1 MIVKYLKL
9 ISLII
14 CLLIIISTKIQ
25 AQDTTDYSNGLYFLL
40 QEKKPGEGTI
50 HIIQDAELYV
60 LIDKYTRINQ
70 REGINGYRIQ
80 IFSGSGQNGR
90 EQASLASQ
98 SFCKSFPDFDVK
110 QIYMDYQAPY
120 FKLCVGN
127 FRNKNEANT
136 FYHSVKLIFPD
147 SYIVKSKIN
156 YPKLEPDTNQ

>member
-1 MIVKYLKL
+1 MIVKYFKL

-14 CLLIIISTKIQ
+14 CFLIIISTKIQ
-25 AQDTTDYSNGLYFLL
+25 AQDTTDYSHSLFILL
-40 QEKKPGEGTI
+40 QDNKPGEG
-50 HIIQDAELYV
+50 IIQLIQDSELYV
-60 LIDKYTRINQ
+60 LVDKYTRINK

-136 FYHSVKLIFPD
+136 FYHTVKLIFPD
-147 SYIVKSKIN
+147 SYIVKSKISF
-156 YPKLEPDTNQ
+156 PKLEPVDNQ